1 MKGRVL
7 IIAGS
12 DSGGGAGIQADIKT
26 VTALGGFAMTAITA
40 LTAQNTQGVFGIHEV
55 PIAFIAD
62 QMRLVI
68 RDIGADCVKIGML
81 HRPDVIEVV
90 ADTLEAE
97 APDVPVVVDPVMVA
111 KGGASL
117 LERQA
122 VATLKRR
129 IVPRARVL
137 TPNLPEAAALVGF
150 PVTGKDDA
158 ERAARSLAAMGP
170 RAVLMKGGH
179 MTGPIL
185 TDMLFEDD
193 RLLASFDQE
202 RLDTPHTHGNRLYH
216 RVGGGDRH
224 RPRSAPARCRGPRLG
239 LCAGSDPD
247 RARIRAWTWTAE
259 PRPHGSI
266 LRRIIG
272 RTGEIADFPPGCR
285 QWPEAPFPAFRG
297 GGRRPGTLEPH
308 GANGPGWPRRF
319 RRR

>member
-55 PIAFIAD
+55 PTAFIAD

-122 VATLKRR
+122 VATLKTR
-129 IVPRARVL
+129 IVPRARIL
-137 TPNLPEAAALVGF
+137 TPNLPEASALVGF

-185 TDMLFEDD
+185 TDMLFEDG
-193 RLLASFDQE
+193 RLVESFDQE
-202 RLDTPHTHGNRLYH
+202 RIDTPHTHGTGCTTASAVATGIAQGLSLRDAVARALAYVREAIRTAPGYGQGHGPLNH
-216 RVGGGDRH
+216 GHTV
-224 RPRSAPARCRGPRLG
+224 RPFDG
-239 LCAGSDPD
+239 L
-247 RARIRAWTWTAE
+247 
-259 PRPHGSI
+259 
-266 LRRIIG
+266 
-272 RTGEIADFPPGCR
+272 
-285 QWPEAPFPAFRG
+285 
-297 GGRRPGTLEPH
+297 
-308 GANGPGWPRRF
+308 
-319 RRR
+319 